1 MELAKRKRSKRRR
14 RRRSKPEGKKRRQR
28 GKRRRARASERS
40 FPLPSFP
47 PITDM
52 ARFGSCL
59 RTHVF
64 TLSRGDE
71 NAEARSDSST
81 SSSSSSPLLRG
92 RQQHQC
98 PSDSP
103 AALPVL
109 PINFK
114 SALCSFLPS
123 FLPQPFAIRSLELAP
138 CCAPERLSA
147 SCCRSSSS
155 SSSSSPKSYI
165 RSTPSICQVRSGVA
179 ACSGAIRPY
188 HHCP

>member
-1 MELAKRKRSKRRR
+1 
-14 RRRSKPEGKKRRQR
+14 
-28 GKRRRARASERS
+28 
-40 FPLPSFP
+40 
-47 PITDM
+47 M

-81 SSSSSSPLLRG
+81 SSSSLLRG
-92 RQQHQC
+92 RQHHQC

-103 AALPVL
+103 AALSVL

-123 FLPQPFAIRSLELAP
+123 FLPSSTLRYSLVRAGPMLCPRTPKCFVLPLILILVFFFSEELYSVDTVYLP
-138 CCAPERLSA
+138 G
-147 SCCRSSSS
+147 
-155 SSSSSPKSYI
+155 
-165 RSTPSICQVRSGVA
+165 QVRC
-179 ACSGAIRPY
+179 CSVQRCHTALSSLPLKGRNERT
-188 HHCP
+188 